1 MDRTKRWEE
10 ELQRRLQEAELPV
23 ATDGWSQIEKRL
35 YPTRTKMG
43 WWSRRRVQWMAAA
56 ALLAGV
62 LAGGRLWMAQAPN
75 TSEERAT
82 SLAMEQPVEEV
93 ILNQQTIEQT
103 VVAESVTTDKTTT
116 LPHLP
121 KSTERQKPIEPTVL
135 TEPTEPTELTEPTL
149 AQQPSP
155 SEPTYPAADRASATA
170 PSEQHKPND
179 QNEPSEPNGSHPPH
193 RSLRS
198 GEWIAQATPAPKRT
212 RRLSLSIYGGSGSG
226 HQRALTTEYGV
237 YQDQIAGTTA
247 APPIMYASRPS
258 ITDLARKNYLGAE
271 FEHQQPWSIGATI
284 RQELSDRF
292 SIESGL
298 TYTLLR
304 SKVRHLSI
312 SGSQALHMVGIPLR
326 FNCLFVRG
334 DRLSFYG
341 GAGGS
346 IERCLYAELGGVQVT
361 EARTYFSIGGLLGA
375 EYHISPTLSLYAEP
389 ELTHTLSRTRLR
401 SVLNDEPTHLTL
413 RIGVR
418 FTLH

>member
-23 ATDGWSQIEKRL
+23 ATDGWSRIEKKL

-43 WWSRRRVQWMAAA
+43 WWSRRRVQWTAAA

-62 LAGGRLWMAQAPN
+62 LAGGRWWMVQAPN
-75 TSEERAT
+75 TSEEHAT
-82 SLAMEQPVEEV
+82 PIAMEQLAEALTHNE
-93 ILNQQTIEQT
+93 QKTQQT
-103 VVAESVTTDKTTT
+103 VVAGTVTTDKAIT
-116 LPHLP
+116 LPHPP
-121 KSTERQKPIEPTVL
+121 KSAEQQTPTERAEHSEPL
-135 TEPTEPTELTEPTL
+135 L
-149 AQQPSP
+149 AQQPSSSEQPHP
-155 SEPTYPAADRASATA
+155 SANSGSVTA
-170 PSEQHKPND
+170 PSEQHEPND
-179 QNEPSEPNGSHPPH
+179 QNEPNEPNGSHHPH
-193 RSLRS
+193 RTLRS
-198 GEWIAQATPAPKRT
+198 GEWIAQTVPATKRA

-226 HQRALTTEYGV
+226 HQHTLPTKHVVMQGH
-237 YQDQIAGTTA
+237 ILGTTA
-247 APPIMYASRPS
+247 TPPIMYATRPA
-258 ITDLARKNYLGAE
+258 INDLSRKNYLGAE
-271 FEHQQPWSIGATI
+271 FEHQQPWSIGATL
-284 RQELSDRF
+284 RKELSDRF

-304 SKVRHLSI
+304 SKVRHLSL

-375 EYHISPTLSLYAEP
+375 EYHITPTLSLYAEP
-389 ELTHTLSRTRLR
+389 ELSHTLSRTRLR